1 MNRKQG
7 HEDLVE
13 KNKDDNT
20 NLPLTEGEEGHSPEF
35 VIQVRITF

>member
-1 MNRKQG
+1 MNSKQG

-20 NLPLTEGEEGHSPEF
+20 NLPLTEVKKSVEGS
-35 VIQVRITF
+35 V